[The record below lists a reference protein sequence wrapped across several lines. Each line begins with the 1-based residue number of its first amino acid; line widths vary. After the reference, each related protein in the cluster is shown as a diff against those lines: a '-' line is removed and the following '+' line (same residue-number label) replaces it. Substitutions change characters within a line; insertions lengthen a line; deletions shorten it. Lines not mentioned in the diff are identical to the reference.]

1 MEFLFLL
8 NNALE
13 LITVQSRDYSICRL
27 WIIFYPADDSALML
41 CHLLAT
47 VDRYLSIARYEWYKA
62 NVTNRAVVLLITLAL
77 ALSFFVIT
85 SPFWTG
91 YKSIYTCTVNLT
103 HVLSVNVWNLLLGIV
118 CLLLQFKIFG
128 KTKTFVR
135 NYVPKYCRSLSAS
148 VKFVQS
154 IPPVESG
161 NSGKSGIDSVLPFV
175 LTFRLNEQFLG
186 ERTES
191 RVSISFHEPT
201 DPDATENGRG
211 DRMNELPSVTDPEDA
226 GCFSRK
232 PKGSRIGRMKIQAAH
247 SLFINIVTFW
257 LCTLPISC
265 SVLVTYWCVW
275 AKGDC
280 DVIFQ
285 TWTYV
290 WNAYILH
297 SIYNPV
303 MHMITCSEFHQA
315 LFEMKE
321 IFISKC
327 FFLFITK

>member
-1 MEFLFLL
+1 MQL
-8 NNALE
+8 
-13 LITVQSRDYSICRL
+13 
-27 WIIFYPADDSALML
+27 
-41 CHLLAT
+41 
-47 VDRYLSIARYEWYKA
+47 
-62 NVTNRAVVLLITLAL
+62 
-77 ALSFFVIT
+77 
-85 SPFWTG
+85 
-91 YKSIYTCTVNLT
+91 
-103 HVLSVNVWNLLLGIV
+103 
-118 CLLLQFKIFG
+118 
-128 KTKTFVR
+128 
-135 NYVPKYCRSLSAS
+135 
-148 VKFVQS
+148 
-154 IPPVESG
+154 
-161 NSGKSGIDSVLPFV
+161 
-175 LTFRLNEQFLG
+175 
-186 ERTES
+186 RTEM
-191 RVSISFHEPT
+191 
-201 DPDATENGRG
+201 DQ
-211 DRMNELPSVTDPEDA
+211 LPSVTDLEDA

-280 DVIFQ
+280 DMIFQ

-297 SIYNPV
+297 SIYNPI

-327 FFLFITK
+327 FFLFTTK